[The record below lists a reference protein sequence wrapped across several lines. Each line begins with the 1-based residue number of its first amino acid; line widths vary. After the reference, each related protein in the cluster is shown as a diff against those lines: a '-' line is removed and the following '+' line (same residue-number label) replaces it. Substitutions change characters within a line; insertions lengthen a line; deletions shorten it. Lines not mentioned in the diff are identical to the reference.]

1 MTEPRP
7 DPWTSDP
14 DLTWT
19 SGWVDLPELA
29 ARWPTFVRQ
38 YVATLPA
45 DADVVE
51 LRIRRST
58 DPAAFRV
65 QAGFRPS
72 SSARDRGADG

>member
-7 DPWTSDP
+7 EPWTSEP
-14 DLTWT
+14 DLAWT

-29 ARWPTFVRQ
+29 ARWQTFVRQ
-38 YVATLPA
+38 YVDTLPA

-65 QAGFRPS
+65 QAGFRAPT
-72 SSARDRGADG
+72 SADDRGAG